1 MRRGWDWAAGGPRCA
16 DRATHAGRALGMDG
30 DSFSTTVKVSSAP
43 VTAVTSATDR
53 GSVSQAAVPTTT
65 PGLRTLHRALP
76 APPVLSHVLGGGS
89 LGRVSV
95 SAFLS
100 PWWGMPAGRGGAQE
114 ESELEGTP
122 KAMARSGEVWISGGG
137 SRRLWGHS
145 PRWQH
150 RPEHGAASSPR
161 VSSRGAASELWPYL
175 VHGSKGSWWGPG
187 QFSAR
192 GPGGPGELGGAAAA
206 GTRHPLI
213 GSRAQFSEPGPKG
226 GRTLTGHIPP
236 GLSGGLPRPLP
247 HPAAGWRRRVCPSR
261 ARDGGFREADK
272 EPSTRG
278 CRAGLCARPYRT
290 GVKRS
295 A

>member
-1 MRRGWDWAAGGPRCA
+1 MCGQSHSRWPCSGDGRGQLLHHREGQQRPRHSCHECHRPWKRVSGRGPHHHP
-16 DRATHAGRALGMDG
+16 RAK
-30 DSFSTTVKVSSAP
+30 DSPSGP
-43 VTAVTSATDR
+43 
-53 GSVSQAAVPTTT
+53 
-65 PGLRTLHRALP
+65 PGP
-76 APPVLSHVLGGGS
+76 PPVLSHVLGGGP

-100 PWWGMPAGRGGAQE
+100 PWWGLPAGRGGAQ

-150 RPEHGAASSPR
+150 RPEHGAAGSPR

-213 GSRAQFSEPGPKG
+213 GSPGPVLRAG
-226 GRTLTGHIPP
+226 AEGRTDPDGPHT
-236 GLSGGLPRPLP
+236 PRPQWRAAPPSAPPRSRVETSRLP
-247 HPAAGWRRRVCPSR
+247 LAGQGRRLQ
-261 ARDGGFREADK
+261 
-272 EPSTRG
+272 RG
-278 CRAGLCARPYRT
+278 
-290 GVKRS
+290 
-295 A
+295 

>member
-1 MRRGWDWAAGGPRCA
+1 MRRGWDRAAGGPRCV

-76 APPVLSHVLGGGS
+76 AHPVLSHVLGGGP

-100 PWWGMPAGRGGAQE
+100 PRWGLPAGRGGAQ

-150 RPEHGAASSPR
+150 RPEHGAAGSHPGGPPLSSGLTWSTGAKGAGGGPD
-161 VSSRGAASELWPYL
+161 SSQ
-175 VHGSKGSWWGPG
+175 HG
-187 QFSAR
+187 
-192 GPGGPGELGGAAAA
+192 GPGGLASWGGAAAA

-213 GSRAQFSEPGPKG
+213 GSPGPVLRARAE
-226 GRTLTGHIPP
+226 GRTDPDGPHT
-236 GLSGGLPRPLP
+236 PRPQWRAAPPSAPPRSRVETSCLP
-247 HPAAGWRRRVCPSR
+247 LAGQGRRLQ
-261 ARDGGFREADK
+261 
-272 EPSTRG
+272 RG
-278 CRAGLCARPYRT
+278 
-290 GVKRS
+290 
-295 A
+295 

>member
-1 MRRGWDWAAGGPRCA
+1 MRRGWDRAAGGPRCA

-43 VTAVTSATDR
+43 VTAVTSATDP

-76 APPVLSHVLGGGS
+76 APPVLSHVLGGGP

-95 SAFLS
+95 STFLS
-100 PWWGMPAGRGGAQE
+100 PWWGLPAGRGGAQE

-150 RPEHGAASSPR
+150 RPEHGAAGSPR

-175 VHGSKGSWWGPG
+175 VHGGKGSWWGPG

-213 GSRAQFSEPGPKG
+213 GSPGPVLRAG
-226 GRTLTGHIPP
+226 AEGRTDPDGPHTPQPQWRAALPSAPP
-236 GLSGGLPRPLP
+236 RSRVETSRLPL
-247 HPAAGWRRRVCPSR
+247 AGQGRRLQ
-261 ARDGGFREADK
+261 
-272 EPSTRG
+272 RG
-278 CRAGLCARPYRT
+278 
-290 GVKRS
+290 
-295 A
+295 

>member
-1 MRRGWDWAAGGPRCA
+1 MRRGWDRAAGGPRCA

-76 APPVLSHVLGGGS
+76 AHPVLSHVLGGGP

-100 PWWGMPAGRGGAQE
+100 PRWGLPAGRGGAQE

-150 RPEHGAASSPR
+150 RPEHGAAGSHPGGPPLSSGLTWSTGAKGAGGGPD
-161 VSSRGAASELWPYL
+161 SSQ
-175 VHGSKGSWWGPG
+175 HG
-187 QFSAR
+187 
-192 GPGGPGELGGAAAA
+192 GPGGLASWGGRQQLAR
-206 GTRHPLI
+206 GTP
-213 GSRAQFSEPGPKG
+213 SSAPRAQFSEPGPKG

-236 GLSGGLPRPLP
+236 GLSGRLSRPLP